1 MDYVCACY
9 GVCCG
14 VAMVIRAI
22 NFRRSG
28 LFDWIVQRFSAVILA
43 AYTIFILG
51 NFFLYADMDFQ
62 AWKSIFDSI
71 FTRVFSIITLIAL
84 CAHAWIGMWTVTTDY
99 ITSVQFGENA
109 TVLRFVFQFFVFLIV
124 TGYLIWGVQIF
135 WGS

>member
-1 MDYVCACY
+1 
-9 GVCCG
+9 
-14 VAMVIRAI
+14 MVIRAI

-51 NFFLYADMDFQ
+51 NFLLYADMDFQ
-62 AWKSIFDSI
+62 AWKSLFDSI
-71 FTRVFSIITLIAL
+71 FTRVFSIITLIAF

-99 ITSVQFGENA
+99 ITSVQFGKNA
-109 TVLRFVFQFFVFLIV
+109 TSLRFVFQFFVFLIITV
-124 TGYLIWGVQIF
+124 YLIWGVQIF

>member
-9 GVCCG
+9 RSCG
-14 VAMVIRAI
+14 GAAMVNRAI
-22 NFRRSG
+22 NFRHSG
-28 LFDWIVQRFSAVILA
+28 LFDWIIQRFSAVVLA

-51 NFFLYADMDFQ
+51 NFLLHADMDFH

-99 ITSVQFGENA
+99 ITSVQFGKNA

>member
-1 MDYVCACY
+1 
-9 GVCCG
+9 
-14 VAMVIRAI
+14 MVIRAI

-51 NFFLYADMDFQ
+51 NFLLYADMDFQ

-99 ITSVQFGENA
+99 ITSVQFGKNA
-109 TVLRFVFQFFVFLIV
+109 TFLRFVFQFFVFLIITV
-124 TGYLIWGVQIF
+124 YLIWGVQIF